1 MATYSPALR
10 ISLFVL
16 DSENQTCPDPL
27 YFFLSLC
34 VGIFL
39 PRLIFSHIPM
49 PKGFESACNPIDCFS
64 IIMIRPAPDLRN
76 HFADIS
82 KAVHETGEPLFL
94 TKNGYGDM
102 VGL

>member
-1 MATYSPALR
+1 MCRDIPAPFNFFTY
-10 ISLFVL
+10 
-16 DSENQTCPDPL
+16 
-27 YFFLSLC
+27 
-34 VGIFL
+34 
-39 PRLIFSHIPM
+39 PM
-49 PKGFESACNPIDCFS
+49 LKGFESACNSIDCFS